1 MKRQTLQW
9 LSAVGLGTALV
20 CGPLAF
26 AADERPANRPAR
38 RAGPPPAGE
47 RGPGLRAGSEAW
59 FERWSDAL
67 KLTEAQK
74 QKIQA
79 LQKEQREK
87 GEKIRQDTSLT
98 PEQRRE
104 KMRALREENDRKMK
118 EILTAEQYEKWQQ
131 SRQTR
136 AGAPNRGAGE
146 RRGPP
151 GERPNRGPQSNP
163 R

>member
-9 LSAVGLGTALV
+9 LSTLGLGAALL
-20 CGPLAF
+20 GAPLAF
-26 AADERPANRPAR
+26 AADNRPADRPPR
-38 RAGPPPAGE
+38 RVGPPPAGE
-47 RGPGLRAGSEAW
+47 RGPGMRAGSEAW
-59 FERWSDAL
+59 FERWSAEL
-67 KLTEAQK
+67 QLTDAQK

-87 GEKIRQDTSLT
+87 GNQIRQDTSLT

-118 EILTAEQYEKWQQ
+118 EILTGEQYEKWQQ
-131 SRQTR
+131 LRQTR
-136 AGAPNRGAGE
+136 AGAPNRDAGA

-151 GERPNRGPQSNP
+151 GERPNRGPRPNS